1 MYMLDL
7 IYIYISLIYIIL
19 YIYIYIYI
27 STHLFKVK
35 SHVDRCRFNFTLIK
49 KKLYELIHCFV
60 VNDISVEHIVEC
72 NPGIAE
78 VGYDGVGSHVI
89 GKKLQEREL

>member
-1 MYMLDL
+1 M
-7 IYIYISLIYIIL
+7 
-19 YIYIYIYI
+19 YI

-35 SHVDRCRFNFTLIK
+35 SHVDRCRFNFTLK
-49 KKLYELIHCFV
+49 KKNYDFIHCFV

-78 VGYDGVGSHVI
+78 GGYDRIGSHVI
-89 GKKLQEREL
+89 GKKLQERELWYRYQQSYGQLVDRIFC